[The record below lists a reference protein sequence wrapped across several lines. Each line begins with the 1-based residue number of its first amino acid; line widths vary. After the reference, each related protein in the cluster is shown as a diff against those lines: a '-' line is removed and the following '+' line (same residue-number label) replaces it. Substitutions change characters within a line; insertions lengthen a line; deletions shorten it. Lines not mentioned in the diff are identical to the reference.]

1 MSGAMR
7 AGSHTSDSSSA
18 LPMCSLSSA
27 MSAGSVMVLPRNTK
41 SPVSGM
47 TNTAGH
53 SLALDSGSPPMKS
66 GTAVLLE
73 MPGFHPRASLAPGR
87 LVKRGKNVPDQSA
100 CLPAAHRDRVQ
111 LLPCSDVRG
120 DLVRMGERQKTRQH
134 LDGHQVRVGDIER
147 FPRSATLPVGAH
159 RNDAQGH

>member
-18 LPMCSLSSA
+18 LSMCWLSSA

-66 GTAVLLE
+66 GTAVLLK
-73 MPGFHPRASLAPGR
+73 MPGVHPRASLAPAR
-87 LVKRGKNVPDQSA
+87 LVKRGMSIPDQGA
-100 CLPAAHRDRVQ
+100 CLLAAHRDRVQ
-111 LLPCSDVRG
+111 LLPCGDVRG
-120 DLVRMGERQKTRQH
+120 DLVGVGERQEARQH
-134 LDGHQVRVGDIER
+134 LDGHQV
-147 FPRSATLPVGAH
+147 
-159 RNDAQGH
+159 